1 MRRGFTLVEMLVA
14 MVVVGIVGAAL
25 IRLLSNQQRLS
36 VTQVE
41 QAMLQSNVRV
51 GTQVLASELQEM
63 GSDVDSVDLVTANA
77 SSVTYRAMRTLGFA
91 CAVSSSQVKIRT
103 DRLYGTRLP
112 VAGQDNLLLFVEKDP
127 DISSDDRWRAF
138 PITSVTPGSCGGG
151 VQAITLGTS
160 LDSASNADVLVEA
173 PVRTFETMEIAPVT
187 QGGVDYLGARSVS
200 AGQALQAVAGPLQ
213 TGGLSIAYYD
223 SLGNVTSTLAR
234 VRSISI
240 TLRGRSDRAVRAGGT
255 SATVQPVQD
264 SLVRW
269 VTLRNSPL
277 P

>member
-25 IRLLSNQQRLS
+25 IRLLSNQQRVS

-91 CAVSSSQVKIRT
+91 CSVTSSQVKIRT

-112 VAGQDNLLLFVEKDP
+112 VAGQDNLLLFVEKVAGIP
-127 DISSDDRWRAF
+127 DHLGDGRELRR
-138 PITSVTPGSCGGG
+138 GGG
-151 VQAITLGTS
+151 GHHPGHV
-160 LDSASNADVLVEA
+160 
-173 PVRTFETMEIAPVT
+173 
-187 QGGVDYLGARSVS
+187 
-200 AGQALQAVAGPLQ
+200 AGQ
-213 TGGLSIAYYD
+213 
-223 SLGNVTSTLAR
+223 R
-234 VRSISI
+234 VQ
-240 TLRGRSDRAVRAGGT
+240 RGRPGRGAGT
-255 SATVQPVQD
+255 D
-264 SLVRW
+264 
-269 VTLRNSPL
+269 LRNHGDCSGDPRWG
-277 P
+277 

>member
-25 IRLLSNQQRLS
+25 IRLLSNQQRMS

-63 GSDVDSVDLVTANA
+63 GSDVDSVDLVSANA

-138 PITSVTPGSCGGG
+138 PITSVTGGSCGG
-151 VQAITLGTS
+151 VAAITLGTA

-187 QGGVDYLGARSVS
+187 QSGVDYL
-200 AGQALQAVAGPLQ
+200 
-213 TGGLSIAYYD
+213 
-223 SLGNVTSTLAR
+223 
-234 VRSISI
+234 
-240 TLRGRSDRAVRAGGT
+240 
-255 SATVQPVQD
+255 
-264 SLVRW
+264 
-269 VTLRNSPL
+269 
-277 P
+277 

>member
-14 MVVVGIVGAAL
+14 MVVVGLVGAAL

-63 GSDVDSVDLVTANA
+63 GSDIAAVDLVTASA

-91 CAVSSSQVKIRT
+91 CAVTSSQVKIRT
-103 DRLYGTRLP
+103 SPLYGTRLP
-112 VAGQDNLLLFVEKDP
+112 VAGQDSLLLFVEKDP

-138 PITSVTPGSCGGG
+138 PITSVTGGSCSGTA
-151 VQAITLGTS
+151 AITLGTA

-173 PVRTFETMEIAPVT
+173 PVRTFEIMQIAPVT
-187 QGGVDYLGARSVS
+187 QSGVDFLGARSVS

-223 SLGNVTSTLAR
+223 SLGNVTGTLAR
-234 VRSISI
+234 IRSISI
-240 TLRGRSDRAVRAGGT
+240 TLRGQSDRAVRAGGT

>member
-14 MVVVGIVGAAL
+14 MVVVGLVGAAL

-63 GSDVDSVDLVTANA
+63 GSDVAAVDLVTASA

-91 CAVSSSQVKIRT
+91 CAVTSSQVKIRT
-103 DRLYGTRLP
+103 SPLYGTRLP
-112 VAGQDNLLLFVEKDP
+112 VAGQDSLLLFVEKDP

-138 PITSVTPGSCGGG
+138 PITSVTGGILQRDG
-151 VQAITLGTS
+151 GAITLGTA

-173 PVRTFETMEIAPVT
+173 PVR
-187 QGGVDYLGARSVS
+187 
-200 AGQALQAVAGPLQ
+200 
-213 TGGLSIAYYD
+213 
-223 SLGNVTSTLAR
+223 N
-234 VRSISI
+234 
-240 TLRGRSDRAVRAGGT
+240 
-255 SATVQPVQD
+255 
-264 SLVRW
+264 
-269 VTLRNSPL
+269 LRNP
-277 P
+277 